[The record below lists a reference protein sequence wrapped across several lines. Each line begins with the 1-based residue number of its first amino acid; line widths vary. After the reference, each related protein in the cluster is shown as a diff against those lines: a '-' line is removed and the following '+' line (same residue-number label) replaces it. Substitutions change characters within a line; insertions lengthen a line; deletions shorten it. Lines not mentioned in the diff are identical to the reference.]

1 MSGALAEERLDQALQ
16 RLPEPLRPLEREKD
30 DGGRRRRIQNALLVL
45 IALVLAVAVVYDVTR
60 ETKISYR
67 ITADIET
74 WREITG
80 HDYKNVAIE
89 TDARHYTTTDVAC
102 GNTSYAKPG
111 HATQI
116 CFVMVGPIRHE
127 MIKGK
132 LSERRATYGGFFS
145 PRRTPTGYKV
155 NRYDCFGRAVAEGRC
170 KLSAPAGAAHK
181 VPKGFAEEVRGV
193 SGPGG

>member
-1 MSGALAEERLDQALQ
+1 MSGLLSERGLEEALQKLPGSLRPLAEE
-16 RLPEPLRPLEREKD
+16 KG
-30 DGGRRRRIQNALLVL
+30 DGGRRRRIQNTLLVL

-89 TDARHYTTTDVAC
+89 TDARHYTENDVAC
-102 GNTSYAKPG
+102 GNTYYAKPG

-116 CFVMVGPIRHE
+116 CFFMVGPIRHE
-127 MIKGK
+127 TIDGK
-132 LSERRATYGGFFS
+132 LAERRATYGGFFTR
-145 PRRTPTGYKV
+145 PRTPTGYKV
-155 NRYDCFGRAVAEGRC
+155 NRYGCFGRAVAEERC
-170 KLSAPAGAAHK
+170 KGTAPGGTTPK
-181 VPKGFAEEVRGV
+181 VPKGFAAEVQKV
-193 SGPGG
+193 SGA